1 VTHHLRAALL
11 LGATTIATLLAGCGS
26 SGPSDRDQIA
36 AIVKQ
41 EGVAPATL
49 CNHLTDALLAS
60 LGGRAGCLRQAA
72 AASADPTTR
81 ATSVSVH
88 GTGATAVVVN
98 RAGTRTIAFVKE
110 RGAWKVAG
118 VG

>member
-1 VTHHLRAALL
+1 MTHRLRAALL
-11 LGATTIATLLAGCGS
+11 LGVTLIVAGCGS

-41 EGVAPATL
+41 EGISPGTL
-49 CNHLTDALLAS
+49 CNHLTDSLLAS
-60 LGGRAGCLRQAA
+60 LGGKAGCLRQAA
-72 AASADPTTR
+72 VASADPTTR

-88 GTGATAVVVN
+88 GPAATAVVVN
-98 RAGTRTIAFVKE
+98 RAGTRTIAFVKQ

>member
-1 VTHHLRAALL
+1 VTHYLRAALL
-11 LGATTIATLLAGCGS
+11 LGATLVATLLAGCGS

-41 EGVAPATL
+41 EGIDPGTL
-49 CNHLTDALLAS
+49 CDHLTEALLAS
-60 LGGRAGCLRQAA
+60 IGGKAGCLRQAA

-81 ATSVSVH
+81 VTSVSVH
-88 GTGATAVVVN
+88 GRAALAVVVN
-98 RAGTRTIAFVKE
+98 RAGTRTIALLKE

-118 VG
+118 VR